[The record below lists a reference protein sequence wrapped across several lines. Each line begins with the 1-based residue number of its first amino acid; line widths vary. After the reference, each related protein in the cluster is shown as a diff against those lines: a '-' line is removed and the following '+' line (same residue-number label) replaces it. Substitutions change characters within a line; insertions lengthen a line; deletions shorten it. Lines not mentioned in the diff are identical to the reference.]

1 MIIKQ
6 LSVFVENKEG
16 RMLEITQV
24 LKNHGINIR
33 TLSLADTSEYGML
46 RLILSDEDCDR
57 AKSVLKEAGFPARL
71 TDVIAVQS
79 TDRVGFLHDLLE
91 ALGSISIEYMY
102 TLPTGK
108 DPIIILKVANPAEVE
123 ELLRAKS
130 F

>member
-91 ALGSISIEYMY
+91 VLGSISIEYMY